1 MNVQELFK
9 NVNPEKVFLSYIR
22 RYDIIESF
30 DHRFEVFQE
39 VEIYEKF
46 KEDLFDFIKIVQMAK
61 IDTKT
66 DRTLFIVDLNEL
78 DFDDKNKKRFEV
90 FAINNKDIKEKMN
103 RNFSFYGET
112 DNNID
117 RIGITFSKIETVAG
131 YEIFEKSLNA
141 YGFEAV
147 AAAICHEMQLFDFG
161 RNEEEIEEF
170 WESLE
175 KSEKDIEEGN
185 TIPADEAFK
194 NLKEKFYADIK
205 DNDTLKYFKEHDIFE
220 EKIKD
225 IKEKWVETKIKENGK
240 KLIDFT
246 KTKH

>member
-1 MNVQELFK
+1 MNIQELFK

-22 RYDIIESF
+22 RYDIIESY

-39 VEIYEKF
+39 VEVYEKF

-61 IDTKT
+61 TDIKT
-66 DRTLFIVDLNEL
+66 DRTLFVVDLNEL

-103 RNFSFYGET
+103 KNFSFYGET

-131 YEIFEKSLNA
+131 YEIFEKSLNM
-141 YGFEAV
+141 YGLEAV

-161 RNEEEIEEF
+161 RDEEGINNF
-170 WESLE
+170 YESLE
-175 KSEKDIEEGN
+175 RSEKDIKEGK
-185 TIPADEAFK
+185 TIPADEVFK
-194 NLKEKFYADIK
+194 NLKEKLYADIK
-205 DNDTLKYFKEHDIFE
+205 DNDTLKYFKEQDIFE

-225 IKEKWVETKIKENGK
+225 IKEKWMNAKIKENGK
-240 KLIDFT
+240 KLIDFI
-246 KTKH
+246 K